1 MWNISAM
8 DHSLSREKRTM
19 KTLKKTKK
27 HPATHEIKSILKKK
41 HAEFL
46 LNQQLIKMVEIGDLA
61 EVQRLI
67 NDGATLHKL
76 AGMQLDLYNA
86 RSEHDTLLHT
96 AVKLGHVDIVKYLIY
111 CGCDV
116 NAQTRRNKATP
127 LHYATYP
134 SVPAAI
140 LDILIDHGAKLEIK
154 DDDNASPFMWACYL
168 NNTRA
173 VKKLINRKVDVFS
186 PDNFGLSPLE
196 WASHQG
202 HLESVLLLI
211 KSISYSKS
219 QLKSAYA
226 QAVDSGQIK
235 TANALNKVC

>member
-1 MWNISAM
+1 MNTANKINKQ
-8 DHSLSREKRTM
+8 H
-19 KTLKKTKK
+19 
-27 HPATHEIKSILKKK
+27 ATPEIKSILKKK

-46 LNQQLIKMVEIGDLA
+46 LNQQLIKMVEIGDLV

-67 NDGATLHKL
+67 NEGATLHKL
-76 AGMQLDLYNA
+76 VGMQLDLYNS

-96 AVKLGHVDIVKYLIY
+96 SIKLGHVDIVKYLIE

-134 SVPAAI
+134 SVPAVI
-140 LDILIDHGAKLEIK
+140 LDLLIDHGAKLDVK
-154 DDDNASPFMWACYL
+154 DDDNATPFMWACYL

-173 VKKLINRKVDVFS
+173 IKILINREADVFYA
-186 PDNFGLSPLE
+186 DNFGLSPLE

-202 HLESVLLLI
+202 HIESVTLLI
-211 KSISYSKS
+211 QSISYSNS
-219 QLKSAYA
+219 QLKSAYS
-226 QAVDSGQIK
+226 QAVENGQIK
-235 TANALNKVC
+235 VANVLNKQLRQ